1 MMKNGSPNRRP
12 VIVAGVS
19 ASFLMLVFGIGY
31 RVLAARLAAPV
42 NTTALSAEELRR
54 LPLQFG
60 GWTGQEVPL
69 DEAIVRATDTD
80 AYINRRYSRQNN
92 LESVCLYI
100 AYGVKP
106 RDLMPHRPEVCYTG
120 SGWILMDRSSADLP
134 LSAGMRL
141 PCSTFQFSRG
151 ALNTEKVVLLDY
163 YIVDGEYCGDVS
175 LLRSKAWRGAGA
187 IRYVAQVQ
195 IVASVT
201 TNLTADSATGLV
213 SAFAAESAP
222 LICRLFESAEESQ
235 PSDEG
240 HSDANS
246 TLGGTGSG

>member
-1 MMKNGSPNRRP
+1 MMKNDSPNRRP
-12 VIVAGVS
+12 VIVAATA

-42 NTTALSAEELRR
+42 NTTALSAEELQR
-54 LPLQFG
+54 LPLQIG
-60 GWTGQEVPL
+60 DWAGQEVPL

-80 AYINRRYSRQNN
+80 AYINRRYSRNN
-92 LESVCLYI
+92 GFESVWLYI

-120 SGWILMDRSSADLP
+120 SGWTLMDRSSMELP
-134 LSAGMRL
+134 LSDGMKL
-141 PCSTFQFSRG
+141 PCGTFQFSRG

-195 IVASVT
+195 VVASVT
-201 TNLTADSATGLV
+201 TNLTTDSAARLI
-213 SAFAAESAP
+213 SAFAAESSP
-222 LICRLFESAEESQ
+222 LIRSLFESAEDSK
-235 PSDEG
+235 PLYEG
-240 HSDANS
+240 RSDANS